1 MALGIEHECKPHID
15 FHLQKFILL
24 LLSMFHFGI
33 KLVKNAFAQAL
44 RELPDFISLNSLQ
57 LGDVVDKSFKSLMKD
72 LMNQFG
78 MQPGKDYLN
87 NLNDNE
93 PASDFVICSLEAND
107 LIKDLLEGR
116 VVVVKEHT
124 RVSKNG
130 KTFTV
135 KAYFKRLPKKH
146 VKV

>member
-1 MALGIEHECKPHID
+1 MLNIA
-15 FHLQKFILL
+15 
-24 LLSMFHFGI
+24 I
-33 KLVKNAFAQAL
+33 KSVKNAFAKAL
-44 RELPDFISLNSLQ
+44 QELPDFRSLNSLQ

-78 MQPGKDYLN
+78 MQPNKDYLN

-93 PASDFVICSLEAND
+93 PGSDFVICSPEAND

-116 VVVVKEHT
+116 VIVVKEHT
-124 RVSKNG
+124 RVSKSG

-135 KAYFKRLPKKH
+135 KAYFKRLPKNR